1 VDGRFSPDSGFIAY
15 SSDESGRSQVVVRT
29 FPDTGGRW
37 QVSVDGG
44 FEPRWRADGRELFFI
59 GPDRRLMAAPV
70 RTGST
75 FEHATPIP
83 LFTTRVPDLG
93 NPFRTNYTVTRD
105 GQRFLIKTVADNAT
119 PTSITV
125 VTNWLELLKK

>member
-1 VDGRFSPDSGFIAY
+1 
-15 SSDESGRSQVVVRT
+15 VVVRT

-70 RTGST
+70 QPARRSN
-75 FEHATPIP
+75 TPRP
-83 LFTTRVPDLG
+83 CRCLRRVYPASAIR
-93 NPFRTNYTVTRD
+93 FVQNYTVTRN
-105 GQRFLIKTVADNAT
+105 GQRFLIKTVADNST